1 MPACLLQSD
10 PGDSPAWTYIAAQGP
25 LENTAADFWT
35 MVLDFKCK
43 AIVMLTQTKE
53 NRRVKCALY
62 YPAEQGKVQ
71 QLERH
76 RLLVASVAQLHG
88 NPHVEVRT
96 IHISSAESPD
106 PVEVKHYLYK
116 DWPDHGTPPSVKDIR
131 SIMDDLESTGANKH
145 PVVIHCSA
153 GIGRTGTFCTID
165 IILRRLRQVIAQGEQ
180 LSEEEINEMS
190 HVKKLVMALRDQRRG
205 MVQTVEQ
212 YYFCYQGLH
221 EIVAQLAETGR

>member
-1 MPACLLQSD
+1 MDIHSGAGASRKHGGRFLDYGAGLQVQGHRNADANQREPKGEVRLVLSSRAREG
-10 PGDSPAWTYIAAQGP
+10 PTAGEAQVVGGQRG
-25 LENTAADFWT
+25 
-35 MVLDFKCK
+35 
-43 AIVMLTQTKE
+43 AITWE
-53 NRRVKCALY
+53 
-62 YPAEQGKVQ
+62 PD
-71 QLERH
+71 
-76 RLLVASVAQLHG
+76 
-88 NPHVEVRT
+88 VEVRT